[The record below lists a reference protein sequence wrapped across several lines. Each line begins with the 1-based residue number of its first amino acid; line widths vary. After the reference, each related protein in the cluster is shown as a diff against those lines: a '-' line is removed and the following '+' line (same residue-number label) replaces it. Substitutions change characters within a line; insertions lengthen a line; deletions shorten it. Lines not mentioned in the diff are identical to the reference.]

1 MEKSQDD
8 NAASA
13 SGGDDKGKKKS
24 EKTKVVGERKRV
36 DVLMPRMGDQ
46 ELMKSLASLRA
57 ITISG
62 TARSLSVNGAVAKA
76 VFSPGIKG
84 AGAACR
90 RFQRP
95 LRLGCGCSSFLSTG
109 AGSSYHIARHDLQ
122 RTRPRPLSSPPGS
135 GPFALHVCQEDAY
148 RAVRREDGDVFFG
161 ELQPLL
167 LYTDLEL
174 RQKRDHRSGV
184 EHHP

>member
-1 MEKSQDD
+1 MGGTKKKSLASMEKSQDD

-62 TARSLSVNGAVAKA
+62 TAKSLSVNGAVAKA
-76 VFSPGIKG
+76 VLFSLESKG
-84 AGAACR
+84 
-90 RFQRP
+90 
-95 LRLGCGCSSFLSTG
+95 L
-109 AGSSYHIARHDLQ
+109 
-122 RTRPRPLSSPPGS
+122 
-135 GPFALHVCQEDAY
+135 
-148 RAVRREDGDVFFG
+148 VRRAGGF
-161 ELQPLL
+161 
-167 LYTDLEL
+167 
-174 RQKRDHRSGV
+174 SGHYV
-184 EHHP
+184 WAAAAPAS